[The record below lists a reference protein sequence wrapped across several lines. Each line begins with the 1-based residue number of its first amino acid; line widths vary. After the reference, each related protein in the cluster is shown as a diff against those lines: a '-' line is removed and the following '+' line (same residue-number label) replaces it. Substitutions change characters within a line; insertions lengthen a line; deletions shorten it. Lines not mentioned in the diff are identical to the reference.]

1 MVMFDLMASGLVK
14 IAEIIYRTKAIESF
28 FFFCFFFYCDVG
40 CKSCVVI
47 EVVGRTLS
55 ADT

>member
-28 FFFCFFFYCDVG
+28 FFYCDVG